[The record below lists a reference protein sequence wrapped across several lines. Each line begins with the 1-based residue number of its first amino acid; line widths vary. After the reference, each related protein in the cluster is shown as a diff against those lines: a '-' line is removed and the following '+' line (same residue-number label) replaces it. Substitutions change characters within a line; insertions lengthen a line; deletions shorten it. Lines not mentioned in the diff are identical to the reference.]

1 MLKFKF
7 LRVVS
12 VFLLV
17 SALFISCSKAEF
29 VKVSAFS
36 LSELE
41 ECVEIAK
48 YKGMTFEFDGTDEQD
63 MIKNHLKAESKL
75 KKLPEGAVDYYLDQL
90 EKEYKY
96 YAEQAGV
103 KYEEL
108 LEQLA
113 LTQKELEDEAKSLVF
128 EDIIFAIIQKKE
140 NITVTDSDKEK
151 YFDRYVTRYA
161 EIHKYSEEH
170 VRANLK
176 EEVYQTMLYDKT
188 MEYLIINNTFN

>member
-1 MLKFKF
+1 MLKIKF

-12 VFLLV
+12 VLLLV
-17 SALFISCSKAEF
+17 SALFISCGKAEF
-29 VKVSAFS
+29 VKVSTFS

-75 KKLPEGAVDYYLDQL
+75 KKLPEGAVDYYLEQL

-128 EDIIFAIIQKKE
+128 EDIILAIIQKKE

-170 VRANLK
+170 IRENLK

-188 MEYLIINNTFN
+188 MEYLIVNNTFN